1 MQLKTV
7 QERQRVYVFETPQ
20 KNAIGS
26 LVASYRP
33 ALANWIREA
42 ETSRRRIKQVRLSE
56 VRLAKI
62 TQ

>member
-1 MQLKTV
+1 M
-7 QERQRVYVFETPQ
+7 FETPQ